1 MPNLRIGINIEYHY
15 ISKYIILDIIESSF
29 LEVLLNIKYWY
40 LILLDHRV
48 RIFKYFSVLNTSI
61 KVS

>member
-40 LILLDHRV
+40 LILLDH
-48 RIFKYFSVLNTSI
+48 
-61 KVS
+61 